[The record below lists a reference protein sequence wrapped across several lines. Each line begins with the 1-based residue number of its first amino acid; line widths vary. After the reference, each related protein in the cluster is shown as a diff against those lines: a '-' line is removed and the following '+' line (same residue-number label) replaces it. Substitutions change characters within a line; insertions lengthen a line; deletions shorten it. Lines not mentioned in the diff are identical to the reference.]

1 MYKLLII
8 MKNHSNG
15 ITSEV
20 VEFDSADLAR
30 TIAARLRQTI
40 QTSYDSSIREVV
52 ELY

>member
-8 MKNHSNG
+8 MKNNTNG

-20 VEFDSADLAR
+20 VEFESADLAR
-30 TIAARLRQTI
+30 TIAARLRSQY
-40 QTSYDSSIREVV
+40 QSNVCSAIREVV

>member
-1 MYKLLII
+1 MYKILII
-8 MKNHSNG
+8 MKNYTNG

-30 TIAARLRQTI
+30 AVVQKLRSQYQSAA
-40 QTSYDSSIREVV
+40 SSSIREVI